1 MGRKVTGVVR
11 FVIVCMIVLIS
22 CASYSDVPKERGN
35 VFGVVSMIGVSDS
48 TAMSIY
54 LDYLHD
60 LVGDWG
66 LAAKAYDV
74 PASFEDVEKIIVTY
88 RAKKIIPMFHVGPPP
103 TGSQPGSD
111 GTFKEAAKV
120 YGEWFAEARRRQL
133 PILYVEL
140 MNEVNCDSNWPPEKY
155 ARWLYDFAKE
165 IHAVYPEVKVC
176 SSGMAGS
183 GADYYDKMLTAMPE
197 LKEVVD
203 VWNLHPYCANHPP
216 DYMKDDCSMAA
227 HKWTAKVLQKHG
239 IKEPKFILSELGYEL
254 GDRRDTNYPP
264 IDEYNRA
271 AYIVDGF
278 IQHYINDERVL
289 AACPFT
295 LWDPNQSW
303 DGGDLIK
310 YDRTPT
316 PMYNALKELPKKGG
330 KDWLPRG
337 KAVIKGKIVD
347 GELGV
352 PVERVFVCT
361 FPGYYAAETNNL
373 GEYVIEGVPVGKYKI
388 RCLKDGYISSGEK
401 EIEVV
406 SEDGIYIYNE
416 AMKRVGLIPGGMDV
430 AGDGGTVPAGWITLD
445 GQPHYGILRID
456 KEVKRSGSGSQ
467 RMRIIPD
474 GWKPAIWCCG
484 RYNDAIKDWV
494 YALEVWVKTEN
505 LVIGKGKGVV
515 ISLQICNN
523 GGEPIVNHT
532 VVDASTGTTD
542 WHPITLSL
550 VCPAEGRRTRVDIGV
565 DAESGFVW
573 IDDVFL
579 HYANLPLP
587 SDYEL
592 WRRGKDE
599 EKRGIVLG
607 FIKDNL
613 GRPMKNVTLCT
624 QPGNYYAVSDKNGF
638 YSIKEIPHGK
648 YVLRVCPMGEFESKE
663 KKIEI
668 SSKREIVREDFIF
681 GRELKPGEVRNPS
694 FEEHGME
701 PKYTPHWEKWG
712 SIDGILEE
720 GKTIFSHVRAHSG
733 KYFLHAGAGSTTKNG
748 GVYQLVGVE
757 PNKKYRLSAWI
768 QTAQEGGEKGETAV
782 RIGIDPFGDEDPKSR
797 NIVWSKYEFSENEWK
812 QISVEAVAE
821 QPVITIFIE
830 LRQLRPNLWNANW
843 VDDVE
848 LQRIE

>member
-1 MGRKVTGVVR
+1 MKEKKLIIHFIVYVVT
-11 FVIVCMIVLIS
+11 FLQIAHID
-22 CASYSDVPKERGN
+22 ASIKRGN
-35 VFGVVSMIGVSDS
+35 VFGVVSMIRVSDS

-74 PASFEDVEKIIVTY
+74 PASFEDVEKIIITY

-103 TGSQPGSD
+103 TGNQPGSD
-111 GTFKEAAKV
+111 GTFREAARI
-120 YGEWFAEARRRQL
+120 YGEWFAEAKRRQL

-140 MNEVNCDSNWPPEKY
+140 MNEVNCDPNWPPEKY

-165 IHAVYPEVKVC
+165 IRAVYPEIKIC
-176 SSGMAGS
+176 SCGMAGS

-197 LKEVVD
+197 LKGVVD

-216 DYMKDDCSMAA
+216 DYLKDDCSMAA
-227 HKWTAKVLQKHG
+227 HRWTAKVLQKHG
-239 IKEPKFILSELGYEL
+239 VKEPKFILSELGYEL
-254 GDRRDTNYPP
+254 GDRRDINYPP

-278 IQHYINDERVL
+278 IQHYIYDERVL

-295 LWDPNQSW
+295 LWNPDIGWESW
-303 DGGDLIK
+303 DLIK

-316 PMYNALKELPKKGG
+316 PMYNALKALPKRGG
-330 KDWLPRG
+330 EDWLPRG
-337 KAVIKGKIVD
+337 KAIIKGKIVD
-347 GELGV
+347 EDLGV
-352 PVERVFVCT
+352 PIDRVFVYT
-361 FPGYYAAETNNL
+361 FPGYYAAETNDL
-373 GEYVIEGVPVGKYKI
+373 GEYVIVGVPLGKYKL
-388 RCLKDGYISSGEK
+388 RCLKDGYICPGEK
-401 EIEVV
+401 EIEVT

-416 AMKRVGLIPGGMDV
+416 LIKRVGLIPGNMDV
-430 AGDGGTVPAGWITLD
+430 PHGGGTGTVPAGWITLD

-456 KEVKRSGSGSQ
+456 SQVKRSGSGSQ
-467 RMRIIPD
+467 RMRVTPD

-484 RYNDAIKDWV
+484 RYNDAIKDKV

-505 LVIGKGKGVV
+505 LVKGKGRGVV
-515 ISLQICNN
+515 ISLHIANN
-523 GGEPIVNHT
+523 GGEPIVSHT
-532 VVDASTGTTD
+532 VVDPSTGTTD

-550 VCPAEGRRTRVDIGV
+550 LCPPEGRRTRVDIGV
-565 DAESGFVW
+565 DAESGIVW

-579 HYANLPLP
+579 HYADLPLP

-592 WRRGKDE
+592 WRRRNVENRK
-599 EKRGIVLG
+599 GIILG

-613 GRPMKNVTLCT
+613 GRPMKNVTLST
-624 QPGNYYAVSDKNGF
+624 QPGNYWAISDKDGF
-638 YSIKEIPHGK
+638 YSIKEVPYGK
-648 YVLRVCPMGEFESKE
+648 YVLRVCPSGEFESKE

-668 SSKREIVREDFIF
+668 SSKKEIVREDFSF
-681 GRELKPGEVRNPS
+681 GRELKSGEVRNYS
-694 FEEHGME
+694 FEEHGSE
-701 PKYTPHWEKWG
+701 PRYTPHWKKWG

-720 GKTIFSHVRAHSG
+720 GKTIFSHVRARTG
-733 KYFLHAGAGSTTKNG
+733 KRFLHAGSGSNTKNG
-748 GVYQLVGVE
+748 GVYQLVAVE
-757 PNKKYRLSAWI
+757 QNKKYRLSAWI

-848 LQRIE
+848 LQKIE